1 MEFKFSTVVEPS
13 TYETQGLCDGLT
25 VRYHKNTELEEID
38 CLRCQEHWRE
48 QVGPLGL
55 YKGGLGHPWS
65 GMSIAIPEALPE
77 RLGIVSYANELA
89 FLHDD
94 VTDIAKYGDEHNNDL
109 KAAFDQVISTGTIN
123 HAGSGKRAL
132 QAYVAKRMLS
142 IDKDRAI
149 TSLKAWST
157 FLDKAGRQEDYRFNS
172 EDEYLK
178 YRVHD
183 VGMLFWYGLLTFAQA
198 ITIPENELEICHQ
211 LATTAYLHM
220 ALVNDLVS
228 WDKERQ
234 SAVALG
240 KDYVTNFIFVAMEE
254 HGISEDQAQ
263 ERCRQEIKKATIN
276 YLRVF
281 QEIKARDDLSSDTKR
296 YLESVLYSMSGNVV
310 WSFYSPRYYTDASFS
325 ERQLEWMNNGIPKA
339 HKPEGGAS
347 GLDQSGVK
355 VPDRTVNGDHTVKVN
370 GTGGHDTLN
379 GDGTA
384 NENNSWHASV
394 PGRNTNRLTN
404 GGTSLLSAVI
414 TQHLSG
420 RDGFRLG
427 DHDIKVESFKHGGHD
442 IEVESPPK
450 RQDLDAKVG
459 DIAASSRHPQFAERK
474 NPIKQVLQAPYEYI
488 TALPSKGIREHAI
501 DALNVW
507 FRVPA
512 EKLSIIKSIITI
524 LHNASLMLDDLE
536 DGSELRRGKSST
548 HMIFGLGQTVN
559 SANYQLIR
567 ALQEVQK
574 LEDPK
579 SLLVFTEE
587 LHYLYVGQSMDLYW
601 TSNLICP
608 SINEYFRMVEHKT
621 GGLVRLFSRLMALHS
636 TNPVKVDIIDFS
648 NRLGRYFQTRDDYQN
663 LVSAEVWALL
673 HVSFP
678 TETPFRLV
686 CLGTDHTDQKQYTKQ
701 KGFCE
706 DLEEGKFSLPLIHL
720 FQTIPDNYVLRNV
733 WMQRRVRGTA
743 THAQKETILDL
754 MKRNGS
760 LQFTE
765 DTLEVLYGHMEKG
778 IGEMERKFGTENFQ
792 LRLILELLRNG

>member
-1 MEFKFSTVVEPS
+1 MEFKFSAVVDPS
-13 TYETQGLCDGLT
+13 TYQTQGLCDGLT

-55 YKGGLGHPWS
+55 YRGGLGHPWS

-94 VTDIAKYGDEHNNDL
+94 VTDIAKYYQGDEHNNDL
-109 KAAFDQVISTGTIN
+109 KAAFDQVISTGTIK

-142 IDKDRAI
+142 IDNDRAI

-157 FLDKAGRQEDYRFNS
+157 FLEKAGRQEDYRFKS
-172 EDEYLK
+172 EDDYLK

-198 ITIPENELEICHQ
+198 ITIPENELDTCHQ

-234 SAVALG
+234 SAAALG

-254 HGISEDQAQ
+254 HAISEDQAQ
-263 ERCRQEIKKATIN
+263 ERCRREIQKATVD

-281 QEIKARDDLSSDTKR
+281 EEVKARDDLSPDTKR

-310 WSFYSPRYYTDASFS
+310 WSFHSPRYYTDASFS
-325 ERQLEWMNNGIPKA
+325 ERQLEWMKNGIPKA
-339 HKPEGGAS
+339 QTSEGGAS
-347 GLDQSGVK
+347 GVDQGEVK
-355 VPDRTVNGDHTVKVN
+355 IHDRTINGHHAVTSN
-370 GTGGHDTLN
+370 GTGTGSHDTLN

-384 NENNSWHASV
+384 HENNSRDASI
-394 PGRNTNRLTN
+394 PGRTTN
-404 GGTSLLSAVI
+404 GISNSDTSLLSA
-414 TQHLSG
+414 
-420 RDGFRLG
+420 
-427 DHDIKVESFKHGGHD
+427 
-442 IEVESPPK
+442 
-450 RQDLDAKVG
+450 
-459 DIAASSRHPQFAERK
+459 
-474 NPIKQVLQAPYEYI
+474 VLQAPYEYI
-488 TALPSKGIREHAI
+488 TALPSKGFREHAI

-512 EKLSIIKSIITI
+512 EKLAIIKSIITI

-536 DGSELRRGKSST
+536 DGSELRRGKAST
-548 HMIFGLGQTVN
+548 HMIFGLGQTIN
-559 SANYQLIR
+559 SANYQLVR
-567 ALQEVQK
+567 ALQEIQK
-574 LEDPK
+574 LGGPK

-621 GGLVRLFSRLMALHS
+621 GGLVRLFGRLMALHS
-636 TNPVKVDIIDFS
+636 TNPVKVDMIDFS

-663 LVSAEVWALL
+663 LVSAE
-673 HVSFP
+673 
-678 TETPFRLV
+678 
-686 CLGTDHTDQKQYTKQ
+686 YTKQ
-701 KGFCE
+701 KGYCE

-720 FQTIPDNYVLRNV
+720 LQTMPENHVLRNV

-743 THAQKETILDL
+743 THAQKETILEL

-765 DTLEVLYGHMEKG
+765 DTLGILYGHLEKS
-778 IGEMERKFGTENFQ
+778 IGELERRFGAENFQ
-792 LRLILELLRNG
+792 LRLIFELLRNG

>member
-1 MEFKFSTVVEPS
+1 MEFRFSTVVDPS
-13 TYETQGLCDGLT
+13 TYQTQGLCDGLA
-25 VRYHKNTELEEID
+25 VRYHKNTELEEIN

-48 QVGPLGL
+48 QVGPLEL
-55 YKGGLGHPWS
+55 YRGGLGHPWS

-109 KAAFDQVISTGTIN
+109 KAAFDQVISTGTIK

-149 TSLKAWST
+149 TSLKAWSS
-157 FLDKAGRQEDYRFNS
+157 FLEKAGRQEDYRFKS

-198 ITIPENELEICHQ
+198 ITIPENELDTCHQ

-228 WDKERQ
+228 WEKERQ
-234 SAVALG
+234 SAAALG

-254 HGISEDQAQ
+254 HGISEGQAQ
-263 ERCRQEIKKATIN
+263 ERCRREIQKATVD

-281 QEIKARDDLSSDTKR
+281 EEVKARDDLSPDTKR

-310 WSFYSPRYYTDASFS
+310 WSFHSPRYYTDASFS
-325 ERQLEWMNNGIPKA
+325 ERQLEWMKNGIPKA
-339 HKPEGGAS
+339 QTPEGGAS
-347 GLDQSGVK
+347 GVDPSEVK
-355 VPDRTVNGDHTVKVN
+355 VRDRTVNGDHAVSSN
-370 GTGGHDTLN
+370 GTGTGSHDTLN
-379 GDGTA
+379 GNGTA
-384 NENNSWHASV
+384 IENSSRHASI
-394 PGRNTNRLTN
+394 PGRNTNGLSN
-404 GGTSLLSAVI
+404 GDTSLLSAVI
-414 TQHLSG
+414 TQHLAG
-420 RDGFRLG
+420 RDGFKLG
-427 DHDIKVESFKHGGHD
+427 DHDRKLESTKHGGHD
-442 IEVESPPK
+442 VKEVESPLK
-450 RQDLDAKVG
+450 EQDLDAK
-459 DIAASSRHPQFAERK
+459 
-474 NPIKQVLQAPYEYI
+474 VLQAPYEYI
-488 TALPSKGIREHAI
+488 TALPSKGFREHAI

-512 EKLSIIKSIITI
+512 EKLAIIKSIITI

-536 DGSELRRGKSST
+536 DGSELRRGKAST

-567 ALQEVQK
+567 ALQEIQK
-574 LEDPK
+574 LGDAK

-621 GGLVRLFSRLMALHS
+621 GGLVRLFGRLMALHS
-636 TNPVKVDIIDFS
+636 TNPVKVDMIDFS

-663 LVSAEVWALL
+663 LVSAE
-673 HVSFP
+673 
-678 TETPFRLV
+678 
-686 CLGTDHTDQKQYTKQ
+686 YTKQ
-701 KGFCE
+701 KGYCE

-720 FQTIPDNYVLRNV
+720 LQSMPENHVLRNV

-743 THAQKETILDL
+743 THAQKETILEL

-765 DTLEVLYGHMEKG
+765 DTLKILYGHLEKS
-778 IGEMERKFGTENFQ
+778 IGELERRFGAENFQ

>member
-1 MEFKFSTVVEPS
+1 MEFKFSTVVDPS
-13 TYETQGLCDGLT
+13 TYQTQGLCDGLT
-25 VRYHKNTELEEID
+25 VRYHKNTELEEIG

-65 GMSIAIPEALPE
+65 GMSIAIPEALPD

-94 VTDIAKYGDEHNNDL
+94 GDEHNNDL
-109 KAAFDQVISTGTIN
+109 KAAFDQVISTGTIK

-149 TSLKAWST
+149 TSLKAWPT
-157 FLDKAGRQEDYRFNS
+157 FLDKAGRQEDYRFKS

-198 ITIPENELEICHQ
+198 ITIPENELEKCHQ

-234 SAVALG
+234 SATALG

-263 ERCRQEIKKATIN
+263 ERCRQEIKKATVD

-281 QEIKARDDLSSDTKR
+281 EDIKARDDLSPDTKR

-310 WSFYSPRYYTDASFS
+310 WSFHSPRYYTDASFS
-325 ERQLEWMNNGIPKA
+325 ERQLEWMKNGIPKA
-339 HKPEGGAS
+339 QTSERGAS
-347 GLDQSGVK
+347 GTDKSEVK
-355 VPDRTVNGDHTVKVN
+355 IPDRTVNGDHTAPNSN
-370 GTGGHDTLN
+370 GTGIGSHGTIN
-379 GDGTA
+379 GNGTA
-384 NENNSWHASV
+384 KENNSRHVST
-394 PGRNTNRLTN
+394 PGRNTKGLSN
-404 GGTSLLSAVI
+404 GDTSLLSAVI

-420 RDGFRLG
+420 RNGFKLG
-427 DHDIKVESFKHGGHD
+427 DHDMKVED
-442 IEVESPPK
+442 I
-450 RQDLDAKVG
+450 
-459 DIAASSRHPQFAERK
+459 
-474 NPIKQVLQAPYEYI
+474 PIKHVLQAPYEYI
-488 TALPSKGIREHAI
+488 TGLPSKGVREHAI

-512 EKLSIIKSIITI
+512 EKLAIIKSIITI

-536 DGSELRRGKSST
+536 DGSELRRGKAST

-567 ALQEVQK
+567 ALQEIQK
-574 LEDPK
+574 LGDSK
-579 SLLVFTEE
+579 SLLIFTEE

-621 GGLVRLFSRLMALHS
+621 GGLVRLFGRLMALHS
-636 TNPVKVDIIDFS
+636 TNPVKVDMIDFS

-663 LVSAEVWALL
+663 LVSAE
-673 HVSFP
+673 
-678 TETPFRLV
+678 
-686 CLGTDHTDQKQYTKQ
+686 YTKQ

-720 FQTIPDNYVLRNV
+720 LQTMPDNHVLRNV

-765 DTLEVLYGHMEKG
+765 DTLGILYGHMEKS
-778 IGEMERKFGTENFQ
+778 ICELERKFGAENFQ

>member
-13 TYETQGLCDGLT
+13 TYEAQGLCDGLT

-109 KAAFDQVISTGTIN
+109 KAAFDQVISTGTIK

-132 QAYVAKRMLS
+132 QAYVANRMLS

-157 FLDKAGRQEDYRFNS
+157 FLDKAGRQEDYRFKS

-198 ITIPENELEICHQ
+198 ITIPENELDTCHQ

-234 SAVALG
+234 SAAALG

-254 HGISEDQAQ
+254 HGISEYQAQ
-263 ERCRQEIKKATIN
+263 ERCRQEIQKATVN

-281 QEIKARDDLSSDTKR
+281 EEIKARDNLSSDTKR

-325 ERQLEWMNNGIPKA
+325 ERQLEWMKNGIPKA

-347 GLDQSGVK
+347 GLDQSELNF
-355 VPDRTVNGDHTVKVN
+355 DRTVNADHAMNTN
-370 GTGGHDTLN
+370 GTGSHDTLN
-379 GDGTA
+379 GNGTA
-384 NENNSWHASV
+384 NSRHASV
-394 PGRNTNRLTN
+394 PGRNTNGINN
-404 GGTSLLSAVI
+404 GDTSLLSAVI

-427 DHDIKVESFKHGGHD
+427 DHDMKVESFEHEGHD
-442 IEVESPPK
+442 IKEVETPLK
-450 RQDLDAKVG
+450 GQCLEAK
-459 DIAASSRHPQFAERK
+459 
-474 NPIKQVLQAPYEYI
+474 VLQAPYEYI

-512 EKLSIIKSIITI
+512 EKLAIIKSIITI

-536 DGSELRRGKSST
+536 DGSELRRGKAST

-559 SANYQLIR
+559 SANYQLIC

-621 GGLVRLFSRLMALHS
+621 GGLVRLFGRLMALHS
-636 TNPVKVDIIDFS
+636 TNPVNVDMIDFS

-663 LVSAEVWALL
+663 LVSAE
-673 HVSFP
+673 
-678 TETPFRLV
+678 
-686 CLGTDHTDQKQYTKQ
+686 YTKQ

-720 FQTIPDNYVLRNV
+720 LKTMPDNYVLRNV

-743 THAQKETILDL
+743 TRAQKETILDL
-754 MKRNGS
+754 MKQNGS

-778 IGEMERKFGTENFQ
+778 IGELERKFGVENFQ
-792 LRLILELLRNG
+792 LRLILEMLRNG